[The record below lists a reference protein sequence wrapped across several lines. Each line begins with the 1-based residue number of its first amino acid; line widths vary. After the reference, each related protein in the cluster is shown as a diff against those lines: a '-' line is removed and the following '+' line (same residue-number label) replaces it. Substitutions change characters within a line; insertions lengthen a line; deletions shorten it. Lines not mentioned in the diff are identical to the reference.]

1 PNVNNPD
8 PARCQQVN
16 ICSPPSSLLTA
27 SVPKINNTFGN
38 IICGFLRS
46 DNVIRYISDIP
57 CDIIQT
63 LESDA
68 DQAKD
73 FVNQLQQGHVPTL
86 IENLAE
92 EALGDFK
99 NVIGIFV
106 TLPSEIVGAAAA
118 AVTDAAHIFNDIG
131 HGTIISDIE
140 NLPGVRVSDV
150 TSAWGD
156 FTVGL

>member
-1 PNVNNPD
+1 M
-8 PARCQQVN
+8 PASTGKERN
-16 ICSPPSSLLTA
+16 IVRGL
-27 SVPKINNTFGN
+27 
-38 IICGFLRS
+38 LRS
-46 DNVIRYISDIP
+46 DNIIRHISEIP

-68 DQAKD
+68 DPAKD
-73 FVNQLQQGHVPTL
+73 FVDQLQQGHVPTL
-86 IENLAE
+86 IENLPG
-92 EALGDFK
+92 EALGEFK

-131 HGTIISDIE
+131 HGTIISDFE
-140 NLPGVRVSDV
+140 NLPGVIVSDV

-156 FTVGL
+156 FTVGLQNDWDAATHAFACFPY